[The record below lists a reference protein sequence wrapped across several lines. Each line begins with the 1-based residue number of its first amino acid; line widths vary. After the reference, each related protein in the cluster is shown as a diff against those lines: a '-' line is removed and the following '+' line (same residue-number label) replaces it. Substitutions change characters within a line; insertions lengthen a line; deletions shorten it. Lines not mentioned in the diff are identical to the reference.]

1 MCWMIQK
8 LLIFI
13 GIQVTASGE
22 SQGCS
27 AAELIFVVST
37 DDSTIHKE
45 LFLRPLTGDSQCK
58 LL

>member
-1 MCWMIQK
+1 MIQK

-27 AAELIFVVST
+27 TAELIFVVST